1 MERKRAEEVAANRLT
16 IISPLLDP
24 MLDKAKKQNL
34 KEQISMTYGISER
47 TVRRW
52 LNLYQE
58 QGFDGLK
65 PKVSSVSGKSK
76 IPEEL
81 IEEAIRLRREIPK
94 RSVPEIIRILEWEG
108 IAEPGFL
115 RKSTLQDQ
123 LAARGYSSRQMMTYA
138 KDVTSARRFQKP
150 WRNYLWQ
157 SDIKYGIYI
166 NGKPTYMVCFLDDC
180 TRNVMHSE
188 FYTTLDQSIV
198 QDCFRKALIKYGAPD
213 SVYFDYPDVLTIPK
227 FCVAA

>member
-1 MERKRAEEVAANRLT
+1 MMKEVLILMGRKRAEEVAANRLT

-94 RSVPEIIRILEWEG
+94 RSVPEIIRILEWE
-108 IAEPGFL
+108 ALPSPVFSE
-115 RKSTLQDQ
+115 K
-123 LAARGYSSRQMMTYA
+123 ARCKTSSLPE
-138 KDVTSARRFQKP
+138 VTPADR
-150 WRNYLWQ
+150 
-157 SDIKYGIYI
+157 
-166 NGKPTYMVCFLDDC
+166 
-180 TRNVMHSE
+180 
-188 FYTTLDQSIV
+188 
-198 QDCFRKALIKYGAPD
+198 
-213 SVYFDYPDVLTIPK
+213 
-227 FCVAA
+227 